1 MKYIVSILLFFL
13 PPSIVN
19 FICRCLRYHG
29 FKISGENI
37 KVGFSIIIC
46 DEIELTDNSSIGHL
60 NLIKCNKLLM
70 KGGEIQHLNFIKGCF
85 SVKMFERSWIN
96 NQNKISALGKTY
108 HDVSLILEE
117 GAKIGVKHLLDM
129 TDSITIGKNSMLAG
143 ADTQIWTHNFYFS
156 KNSSKMAREDAPVII
171 GTNCYI
177 GARCTIMAGVNISN
191 AITVGANSCIS
202 KSLSKQG
209 LYVGQGLRF
218 IEFDPDKK
226 MDDLGVPIYKD
237 FIFKRK

>member
-1 MKYIVSILLFFL
+1 MKYLVAVLLFLF
-13 PPSIVN
+13 PVRFVN
-19 FICRCLRYHG
+19 ICCKCLRYKGLNVHG
-29 FKISGENI
+29 KNI
-37 KVGFSIIIC
+37 KIGFSLILC
-46 DEIELTDNSSIGHL
+46 DKIDLSDNSRIGHL
-60 NLIKCNKLLM
+60 NLIKCKNLSMVSSK
-70 KGGEIQHLNFIKGCF
+70 INHLNFIRGDF
-85 SVKMFERSWIN
+85 SIIMKIGSWIN

-117 GAKIGVKHLLDM
+117 EAKIGVKHLLDM